1 MLTMLVWYLVSISGT
16 NSITYSP
23 PISTLPECLHLQT
36 SLPSSAG
43 PLVTR
48 CIQVSIVITKS

>member
-43 PLVTR
+43 QLLEEAKIKAATP
-48 CIQVSIVITKS
+48 